1 MSINVKIKKLSQDAI
16 VPSYAK
22 EGDSGID
29 LYTLKDTII
38 PAKSVVAIST
48 GIALEIP
55 FGYEMQIRP
64 RSGISLKGMLFTRD
78 VEVLYVDRDKS
89 FRDVIVCDRMRTKEQ
104 MKKSFIV
111 HPTVRL
117 GTVDSGYRGEI
128 KIITYNEEDF
138 EIVIPKYTKLAQGVF
153 QQVPRAIL
161 KVVDELTSS
170 ERGDNGFG
178 STGIR

>member
-29 LYTLKDTII
+29 LYTLKDTVI
-38 PAKSVVAIST
+38 PAKSAVAIPT

-55 FGYEMQIRP
+55 YGYEMQIRP
-64 RSGISLKGMLFTRD
+64 RSGISLNGLK
-78 VEVLYVDRDKS
+78 ELY
-89 FRDVIVCDRMRTKEQ
+89 FAIY
-104 MKKSFIV
+104 
-111 HPTVRL
+111 PTVRL
-117 GTVDSGYRGEI
+117 GTIDSGYRGEI
-128 KIITYNEEDF
+128 GIITYNEEDV
-138 EIVIPKYTKLAQGVF
+138 EIVIPKHTKLAQGVF

-161 KVVDELTSS
+161 KVVEELTIS
-170 ERGDNGFG
+170 ERGNDGFG

>member
-29 LYTLKDTII
+29 LYTLEDTVI
-38 PAKSVVAIST
+38 PAKSAVAIST

-55 FGYEMQIRP
+55 YGYEMQVRP
-64 RSGISLKGMLFTRD
+64 RSGISLKGILFTRD
-78 VEVLYVDRDKS
+78 VTVCDKEQLKKQIRKS
-89 FRDVIVCDRMRTKEQ
+89 FV
-104 MKKSFIV
+104 V

-128 KIITYNEEDF
+128 KIITYNEENF
-138 EIVIPKYTKLAQGVF
+138 EILIPKHIKLAQGVF

-161 KVVDELTSS
+161 KVVDELSNS
-170 ERGDNGFG
+170 ERGNSGFG
-178 STGIR
+178 STGIK